1 MYSAY
6 LIWLLLIPLI
16 LSLLVFAVRWLGRAT
31 RRVVEALHLI
41 CVTLVLVLSLVVVQG
56 VLVQG
61 TVIALGN
68 WLHVDSLGAIFVLI
82 VGLVGFLVGLYSISY
97 IRNDLETGEFDNAK
111 MSIYYGLFSLFLFTM
126 LLVVT
131 SNNIIM
137 MWVAVEATTLGSA
150 FLVGIYGKRSSLEAA
165 WKYIVICTVGI
176 GFGLYGT
183 ILVYADAVNVMQEP
197 RLAALWTEIVKNA
210 QALDPALLK
219 LSFVFVL
226 IGFGTKAGLFPMHA
240 WLPDAYTE
248 APSPVTALLSAV
260 LLNCSLFVIFRFST
274 ITNLGIGPAFSQT
287 LFLVFGTLSVGAA
300 VFFMFMQRDIK
311 RLLAYSSMENAGLII
326 LAFGLGGPAGIA
338 AGLLQLLNQSLVK
351 ALLFCTSGNILI
363 KYRSWNL
370 DKVRG
375 MLQVA
380 PVTSLILIAGALA
393 LVGAPPFNIFVSKF
407 LIISTGMQVGYA
419 WLMII
424 CLILLMVAFTAFFR
438 VIGSAVFGDK
448 PEGVARGDVRAF
460 SLVAPLAILLIM
472 ILILGLYMPPQL
484 ATLLNGATN
493 VAMTGNSTSQVAGA
507 SFWQSSPALPT
518 GLIQAEAF
526 FAPLAN
532 LLPWK

>member
-1 MYSAY
+1 MYSTY

-16 LSLLVFAVRWLGRAT
+16 LSLLAFATRWLGKAT
-31 RRVVEALHLI
+31 RRVVEILHLV

-61 TVIALGN
+61 VVVALGN

-82 VGLVGFLVGLYSISY
+82 VGVVGFLVGLYSISY
-97 IRNDLETGEFDNAK
+97 IRNDLETGEFDNNK
-111 MSIYYGLFSLFLFTM
+111 LTIFYGLFSLFLFTM

-131 SNNIIM
+131 ANNIIM

-183 ILVYADAVNVMQEP
+183 ILVYADAVNVLQEP

-210 QALDPALLK
+210 QALDPTLMKMA
-219 LSFVFVL
+219 FVFVL
-226 IGFGTKAGLFPMHA
+226 IGFGTKAGLFPMHG

-248 APSPVTALLSAV
+248 APSPVTAMLSAV
-260 LLNCSLFVIFRFST
+260 LLNCSLLVIFRFAT
-274 ITNLGIGPAFSQT
+274 IVNGCIGPAFTQT
-287 LFLVFGTLSVGAA
+287 LFLVFGTLSLGAG

-326 LAFGLGGPAGIA
+326 LAFGIGGPAGIA

-351 ALLFCTSGNILI
+351 ALMFCTSGNILI

-375 MLQVA
+375 MLQIA
-380 PVTSLILIAGALA
+380 PVTSLLLICGMLA
-393 LVGAPPFNIFVSKF
+393 LVGAPPFNIFISKL
-407 LIISTGMQVGYA
+407 LIISAGLQVGYV
-419 WLMII
+419 WLMIL
-424 CLILLMVAFTAFFR
+424 CLLLLMVVFTAFFR
-438 VIGSAVFGDK
+438 VLGSAVFGDH
-448 PEGVARGDVRAF
+448 PEGIAKGDVNILA
-460 SLVAPLAILLIM
+460 LAPLAILLVI
-472 ILILGLYMPPQL
+472 ILVLGIYIPPQL
-484 ATLLNGATN
+484 ITLLNGATG
-493 VAMTGNSTSQVAGA
+493 VAMTGDPASQVAGA
-507 SFWQSSPALPT
+507 SFWQNSPALST
-518 GLIQAEAF
+518 GLTQAKAF